1 MLSAEDIQ
9 RCCWEQRTAS
19 FIDFKCGPP
28 TRRRMAQQKI
38 LGELVRYFR
47 IPLIVT
53 SIIGNIAVIVVL
65 LRYKVL
71 RRNSSNMLIAQLGF
85 ADFVLGAAWTY
96 GYRFYFM
103 VFTAL
108 TSLLTID
115 YMLGELIKLKEVSAL
130 TVITIAAYLHQTHVS
145 AQRRENSIVITQTA
159 VMVSYMPDL
168 IFSKLAKK
176 SREAH
181 YAMSPPVILSELIRY
196 LRIPLIV
203 ASIFGNLG
211 VIIVLLRYKILRKNS
226 SNMLIAQLGFADF
239 VLGVGLLIRCIEK
252 EMSIAANIQVFNRY
266 NCMLH
271 GATTILGMNLL
282 QATIIMIACDR
293 LSLLVFPIFYRRHI
307 DDMLWS
313 IARFVI
319 SIVASLISFGGQFIN
334 FSFKNDIVICSSG
347 AAWTDGYR
355 FYFMMFSAFS
365 SILTIVLNAVTVIVY
380 WRQTRISAQRTQ
392 NSLVITQTAIIVS
405 YIVFWCTPTIVYM
418 IAVVLG
424 YDPAIFG
431 SITLILSI
439 GSGFF
444 ASLNPFLFLWKHTEF
459 RTFFIRFYSVR
470 RVFKSASITAIPSA
484 LSHTI
489 PAKL

>member
-1 MLSAEDIQ
+1 
-9 RCCWEQRTAS
+9 
-19 FIDFKCGPP
+19 
-28 TRRRMAQQKI
+28 
-38 LGELVRYFR
+38 
-47 IPLIVT
+47 
-53 SIIGNIAVIVVL
+53 
-65 LRYKVL
+65 
-71 RRNSSNMLIAQLGF
+71 
-85 ADFVLGAAWTY
+85 
-96 GYRFYFM
+96 
-103 VFTAL
+103 
-108 TSLLTID
+108 
-115 YMLGELIKLKEVSAL
+115 
-130 TVITIAAYLHQTHVS
+130 
-145 AQRRENSIVITQTA
+145 
-159 VMVSYMPDL
+159 
-168 IFSKLAKK
+168 
-176 SREAH
+176 
-181 YAMSPPVILSELIRY
+181 MSPPVILSELIRY

-293 LSLLVFPIFYRRHI
+293 LSLLVFPIFYRRHVSCCEQSILVSDRLGEI

-365 SILTIVLNAVTVIVY
+365 SILTVVLNAVTVIVY

-405 YIVFWCTPTIVYM
+405 YIVFWCTPTVVYM